1 MVFENFNLEQCE
13 DSKSIGNLTIA
24 INLVTACIEAH
35 LLRSSRQ
42 ERVSKISYLA
52 DLIGFSRALEQSQ
65 TKFRGK
71 MKFIKFSPQNH
82 FLHFFLNPWDNKHF
96 GKNLCGVKMLVIPWG
111 VKNDF
116 GVEI

>member
-42 ERVSKISYLA
+42 EKGLENFTFSVSDKVA
-52 DLIGFSRALEQSQ
+52 RPR
-65 TKFRGK
+65 TK
-71 MKFIKFSPQNH
+71 
-82 FLHFFLNPWDNKHF
+82 
-96 GKNLCGVKMLVIPWG
+96 
-111 VKNDF
+111 
-116 GVEI
+116 

>member
-42 ERVSKISYLA
+42 ERVSKIYRVFAHLR
-52 DLIGFSRALEQSQ
+52 LIS
-65 TKFRGK
+65 KFLPK
-71 MKFIKFSPQNH
+71 YAKT
-82 FLHFFLNPWDNKHF
+82 L
-96 GKNLCGVKMLVIPWG
+96 
-111 VKNDF
+111 
-116 GVEI
+116 